1 MPASVR
7 LPVIRAAADAC
18 PGVFAPHDAADGAVA
33 RIRLPGGAVS
43 ATALRAVADCAQ
55 DLGDGRVHL
64 TSRGN
69 LQLRGLSRA
78 SDLAARLGAAGLLPS
93 PAHERVRNVLASPL
107 SGIAD
112 GRADVRCL
120 AAELDRELCH
130 RPGLARLPGRFL
142 FALDDGRGDVAAEEP
157 DVCWRATC
165 ATSGELLVAGV
176 AIARVGLTHAV
187 GALLDAAEAFLTLR
201 AADGGT
207 AWRATELPD
216 APARI
221 ADALSAGPSL
231 CPESHFPDVWRR
243 ESGFP
248 DRSGSLPGPVRRD
261 DGGIALVVAAVL
273 GELTADQ
280 VRLLATTGPR
290 VVVTPWRTVVLPD
303 PLLPVEQLAA
313 AGLLVAPGPAATV
326 SACIGRPGCAKSL
339 ADVRTDA
346 RAALAHLPDARM
358 HVSGCPRRC
367 GAPRAVHVDALA
379 LPDGGYLVDGVPR
392 PGLVP

>member
-43 ATALRAVADCAQ
+43 AAALRAVADCAQ

-107 SGIAD
+107 SGIAG

-130 RPGLARLPGRFL
+130 RPGLARLPRRFL

-157 DVCWRATC
+157 DVCWRATS

-176 AIARVGLTHAV
+176 AIARVGLPHAV

-221 ADALSAGPSL
+221 AAALEGRSAL
-231 CPESHFPDVWRR
+231 QESHLHATWLH
-243 ESGFP
+243 EGGFP
-248 DRSGSLPGPVRRD
+248 ATARPGPVRRD

-290 VVVTPWRTVVLPD
+290 VVITPWRTVVLPE

-313 AGLLVAPGPAATV
+313 GGLLVAPGPAATV

-346 RAALAHLPDARM
+346 RAALTHLPDARM